1 MMEDDIEKLLGLI
14 ETEEPKEPEVQSSE
28 ETENT
33 ESTESTESQQETQ
46 EPETETETESED
58 DFSDVFIDPE
68 SVSMALE
75 FSKRYTRLLIQK
87 KDVSQSVKD
96 LRKEYDEQGLP
107 TSLVMKAFARLK
119 AERRENNL
127 DEIKAF
133 KKYMAQNNEVMELI
147 NELNS

>member
-1 MMEDDIEKLLGLI
+1 MEEDIEKLLGLI
-14 ETEEPKEPEVQSSE
+14 ETEEPEEPKESEVQSSE
-28 ETENT
+28 ESEGTENT
-33 ESTESTESQQETQ
+33 ESPQETQ
-46 EPETETETESED
+46 EQETETEAESED

-119 AERRENNL
+119 AEKKENNL

-133 KKYMAQNNEVMELI
+133 KKYMAQNAEVMELI
-147 NELNS
+147 DELNS

>member
-1 MMEDDIEKLLGLI
+1 MEDDIEKLLGLI
-14 ETEEPKEPEVQSSE
+14 ETEEPKEPKESEVQSSE
-28 ETENT
+28 ESEGTENT
-33 ESTESTESQQETQ
+33 ESPQETQ
-46 EPETETETESED
+46 EPETETETED

-119 AERRENNL
+119 AEKKENNL

-133 KKYMAQNNEVMELI
+133 KKYMAQNAEVMELI
-147 NELNS
+147 DELNS

>member
-1 MMEDDIEKLLGLI
+1 MEDDIEKLLGLI
-14 ETEEPKEPEVQSSE
+14 ETEEPKEPKEPKESEVQSSE
-28 ETENT
+28 ESEVTENT
-33 ESTESTESQQETQ
+33 ESPQETQ
-46 EPETETETESED
+46 EPETETETED

-119 AERRENNL
+119 AEKKENNL

>member
-1 MMEDDIEKLLGLI
+1 
-14 ETEEPKEPEVQSSE
+14 
-28 ETENT
+28 
-33 ESTESTESQQETQ
+33 
-46 EPETETETESED
+46 
-58 DFSDVFIDPE
+58 
-68 SVSMALE
+68 MALE

>member
-46 EPETETETESED
+46 EPETETESED

>member
-1 MMEDDIEKLLGLI
+1 MEDDIEKLLGLI

-28 ETENT
+28 ETE
-33 ESTESTESQQETQ
+33 STESPEKTQ
-46 EPETETETESED
+46 EPETAGPRESEEQEESED

-119 AERRENNL
+119 AEKRENNL

-133 KKYMAQNNEVMELI
+133 KKYMSQNNEIMELI

>member
-46 EPETETETESED
+46 EPETESED
-58 DFSDVFIDPE
+58 DFSDVLIDPE

-119 AERRENNL
+119 AEKRENNL

-133 KKYMAQNNEVMELI
+133 KKYMAQNAEVMDLI
-147 NELNS
+147 DELNS

>member
-1 MMEDDIEKLLGLI
+1 MEDDIEKLLGLI
-14 ETEEPKEPEVQSSE
+14 ETEEPKEPKESEVQNSE
-28 ETENT
+28 ESEGTENT
-33 ESTESTESQQETQ
+33 ESPQETQ
-46 EPETETETESED
+46 EPETETETED

-119 AERRENNL
+119 AEKKENNL

-133 KKYMAQNNEVMELI
+133 KKYMAQNAEVMELI
-147 NELNS
+147 DELNS